1 MRLFLRSWL
10 FSVMLILAVLIGPA
24 TVADDPELPTWTSV
38 SGAEVQA
45 AFVGVEGD
53 QVILQPAEG
62 DQLVIR
68 INMLVPDD
76 QVRVRQLQAEA
87 GDDDDEEDDS
97 GTARLPTLTSGP
109 GAGNHAFYQHR
120 NFDAVV
126 DSRGRLRVHPKDGS
140 GQRVGP
146 AFTFANPGLREREVE
161 PRRRWRS
168 RSVDSIPEHSAPAMN
183 PRSVQFEIV
192 YATKE
197 NTRVRVEYTFDDNSI
212 TASSEVLEPRRPEL
226 STHTRVST
234 GFPRMADFT
243 PQTPFEERQK
253 TLAQVSMET
262 RRGQSRREVIV
273 WDSRTVRG
281 QLDDMTLTG
290 LWGERTIRIDAD
302 NRRDGNSLS
311 LYHYTGRPLYNGFSL
326 RRDVSAGARA
336 ARYRLR
342 VD

>member
-1 MRLFLRSWL
+1 M
-10 FSVMLILAVLIGPA
+10 VPVLA
-24 TVADDPELPTWTSV
+24 DSPELPTWTSV

-45 AFVGVEGD
+45 NFVGLEGD

-68 INMLVPDD
+68 INMLVRDD

-87 GDDDDEEDDS
+87 GDEQEDS
-97 GTARLPTLTSGP
+97 STARLPRLTSGP

-126 DSRGRLRVHPKDGS
+126 DSRGRLTVHPKDGR

-146 AFTFANPGLREREVE
+146 AFTFARPDLREKEVE
-161 PRRRWRS
+161 PRRRWDN
-168 RSVDSIPEHSAPAMN
+168 RSVESFPEYSAPAMN
-183 PRSVQFEIV
+183 PRSVQFEII

-197 NTRVRVEYTFDDNSI
+197 NTRVRVEYTFADNVI
-212 TASSEVLEPRRPEL
+212 TAASEVIEPRRPEL
-226 STHTRVST
+226 STLARVYT

-243 PQTPFEERQK
+243 TQTPFEERRK
-253 TLAQVSMET
+253 TLADISMEI
-262 RRGQSRREVIV
+262 RRDGSSREVIV

-281 QLDDMTLTG
+281 QLDEMTLAG
-290 LWGERTIRIDAD
+290 LWGERTIYIDAD

-311 LYHYTGRPLYNGFSL
+311 LYHYTGRPLYHGFSL
-326 RRDVSAGARA
+326 RRDVRAGARA
-336 ARYRLR
+336 ARYQLR
-342 VD
+342 VE